1 MVADRC
7 VIVKEPEIWIH
18 GPSFVTRSFSSETDV
33 EVHMQMSNFGALGN
47 VQGSDLSQVIRD
59 LQDQISGI
67 AGMPGVVLEAFDILT
82 SDSLESGD
90 ISTIGNA
97 IGTLDFFAK
106 SEKADRGKP
115 AGRNSIER
123 ELIERIRNMLKD
135 GIDDTGELMDI
146 LALLTVLGGDAPP
159 ILIKDFQRHLQAF
172 ITDHRDDED
181 VMELIS
187 NLANL
192 YQFAFSV
199 DTVLAVTD
207 EDIADGVLV
216 GVSDLKAGA
225 AGQNGLN
232 LKKLADD
239 MIKMQNALLTERLQ
253 GMLVEAATTDTG
265 LLSSALDPIAN
276 IAAGRRGLLKS

>member
-1 MVADRC
+1 
-7 VIVKEPEIWIH
+7 
-18 GPSFVTRSFSSETDV
+18 
-33 EVHMQMSNFGALGN
+33 MQISNFGALGN
-47 VQGSDLSQVIRD
+47 VQRSDLSQVIKE

-82 SDSLESGD
+82 SGNLESRD
-90 ISTIGNA
+90 ISTVGNA

-106 SEKADRGKP
+106 SERADRSKP

-123 ELIERIRNMLKD
+123 ELIERIKNMLKD

-159 ILIKDFQRHLQAF
+159 ILIKDFQRHLQTF
-172 ITDHRDDED
+172 IADHRDDED

-192 YQFAFSV
+192 SQFAGV
-199 DTVLAVTD
+199 DTVLAVID
-207 EDIADGVLV
+207 EDMADGVLV

-239 MIKMQNALLTERLQ
+239 MIKMNGLLTERLQ
-253 GMLVEAATTDTG
+253 GMLVEAATMDTG
-265 LLSSALDPIAN
+265 LLSNALDPIAN
-276 IAAGRRGLLKS
+276 IAAGRRGLRKS